1 MHELLLIKLYYY
13 VCEEYNDYLR
23 WHVQRFSSNAH
34 QGQISDEEIITIYL
48 FCVAYEE
55 KYKVKSIHKHIT
67 KYWKSWFPTIPSYQT
82 FNERLNR
89 IADAFPLLVERI
101 IEIHSQFPEEM
112 DILVGDSL
120 PIMTCSDKRA
130 GKVAPELTSKGYCA
144 VKKLN
149 YFGTKLHLLGQR
161 RTGTIPFPKKVSVTP
176 ANVHDLTALSPILEV
191 ASAEATF
198 LDKAYCDKSLD
209 QQMNSI
215 GNQLMTP
222 IKNVKGMCPLL
233 KQFDKA
239 YNELY
244 NKAVATVRQPVESL
258 FNWLIQL
265 TNIQNAS
272 LVRSENGLN
281 VHIFGK
287 LAAGLIVLA
296 NF

>member
-23 WHVQRFSSNAH
+23 WNVQRFSSN
-34 QGQISDEEIITIYL
+34 QQNGQISDEEIITIYL

-67 KYWKSWFPTIPSYQT
+67 KYWKSWFPTLPSYQT
-82 FNERLNR
+82 FNDRLNR
-89 IADAFPLLVERI
+89 IADVFPLLVERI
-101 IEIHSQFPEEM
+101 IESHGQFPKEM
-112 DILVGDSL
+112 DILIGDSL
-120 PIMTCSDKRA
+120 PIMTCSHKRA

-144 VKKLN
+144 VKKLH
-149 YFGTKLHLLGQR
+149 YFGVKLHLLGQR
-161 RTGTIPFPKKVSVTP
+161 RTGTMPFPKKVGVTP
-176 ANVHDLTALSPILEV
+176 ASTHDLTALNPVLEV
-191 ASAEATF
+191 ALAEATF
-198 LDKAYCDKSLD
+198 LDKAYCDKNLD
-209 QQMNSI
+209 HTMNII

-222 IKNVKGMCPLL
+222 IKDVKGMCPLL

-239 YNELY
+239 YKDLY
-244 NKAVATVRQPVESL
+244 NTAISVIRQPIESL
-258 FNWLIQL
+258 FNWVIQL

-272 LVRSENGLN
+272 FVRSESGLN

-287 LAAGLIVLA
+287 LAAALIVLA

>member
-13 VCEEYNDYLR
+13 VCQEYNDYLR
-23 WHVQRFSSNAH
+23 WNVQRFSSNQH
-34 QGQISDEEIITIYL
+34 KGQISDEEIITIYL

-55 KYKVKSIHKHIT
+55 KYKIRSIHKHII
-67 KYWKSWFPTIPSYQT
+67 KYWKSWFPSLPSYQT
-82 FNERLNR
+82 FNDRLNR
-89 IADAFPLLVERI
+89 ISSIFPLLVERI
-101 IEIHSQFPEEM
+101 IEIHGQFPAEM
-112 DILVGDSL
+112 HILIGDSL
-120 PIMTCSDKRA
+120 PIMTCSHKRT
-130 GKVAPELTSKGYCA
+130 GKVAPEMTSKGFCA
-144 VKKLN
+144 VKKLH
-149 YFGTKLHLLGQR
+149 YFGSKLHLLGQK
-161 RTGTIPFPKKVSVTP
+161 RTGTIPFPKKVGVTP
-176 ANVHDLTALSPILEV
+176 ASVHDLTALNPVLEV
-191 ASAEATF
+191 ALAEATF
-198 LDKAYCDKSLD
+198 LDKAYCDKNLD
-209 QQMNSI
+209 KTMNNI

-222 IKNVKGMCPLL
+222 IKDVKGMCPLL

-244 NKAVATVRQPVESL
+244 NTAISRIRQPIESL

-272 LVRSENGLN
+272 LVRSENGLK

>member
-1 MHELLLIKLYYY
+1 MHELLLIKLYDY
-13 VCEEYNDYLR
+13 VCDEYNDYLR
-23 WHVQRFSSNAH
+23 WNVQRFSSN
-34 QGQISDEEIITIYL
+34 QQEGQISDEEIITIYL

-67 KYWKSWFPTIPSYQT
+67 KYWKSWFPTLPSYQR
-82 FNERLNR
+82 FNDRLNR
-89 IADAFPLLVERI
+89 IADVFPLLVERI
-101 IEIHSQFPEEM
+101 IEIHGQFPKEM
-112 DILVGDSL
+112 DILIGDSL
-120 PIMTCSDKRA
+120 PIMTCSHKRA

-144 VKKLN
+144 VKKLH
-149 YFGTKLHLLGQR
+149 YFGSKLHLLGQR
-161 RTGTIPFPKKVSVTP
+161 RYGTIPFPKKVGITP
-176 ANVHDLTALSPILEV
+176 TSVHDLTALNPVLEV
-191 ASAEATF
+191 AVAEATF
-198 LDKAYCDKSLD
+198 LDKAYCDRTLD
-209 QQMNSI
+209 QNMSKI

-222 IKNVKGMCPLL
+222 IKDVKGMCPLL

-244 NKAVATVRQPVESL
+244 NTAISVIRQPIESL

-272 LVRSENGLN
+272 LVRSESGLN